1 MARSRFLSIEYMEEA
16 LRRTRANS
24 EYQKASQGF
33 DDTVGFVV
41 EPEPAKGVNERKTVG
56 TILPQATEYWMDDR
70 PVTFTLIAPYSTY
83 VDIMT
88 GKLDAVRA
96 IMKGTLKL
104 KGPMPKILR
113 YVKGTNLWIDTLRTI
128 PTEFE
133 GDFTD
138 RSFG

>member
-1 MARSRFLSIEYMEEA
+1 MEEA
-16 LRRTRANS
+16 LKRTRENS
-24 EYQKASQGF
+24 GYQDASKGF
-33 DDTVGFVV
+33 DDTVAFVV
-41 EPEPAKGVNERKTVG
+41 EPEPGKGVNERKTVG
-56 TILPQATEYWMDDR
+56 TTLPRATEYWMDDR
-70 PVTFTLIAPYSTY
+70 PVTFTFIAPYSAY

-96 IMKGTLKL
+96 ITKGILKL

-113 YVKGTNLWIDTLRTI
+113 YVKGTNLWIDTLSTI

-133 GDFTD
+133 GDFAD

>member
-1 MARSRFLSIEYMEEA
+1 VARLKFLSDLYMEEA
-16 LRRTRANS
+16 TKRTRANP
-24 EYQKASQGF
+24 EYQEASEGF
-33 DDTVGFVV
+33 DDTLSFIV
-41 EPEPAKGVNERKTVG
+41 EPEPDKGITERITVG
-56 TILPQATEYWMDDR
+56 TVLPQASEYWLDDR
-70 PVTFTLIAPYSTY
+70 PVTFTFIAPYSVY

-96 IMKGTLKL
+96 ITKGSLKL

-133 GDFTD
+133 GDFAE

>member
-1 MARSRFLSIEYMEEA
+1 MARLRFLGAEYMEEA
-16 LRRTRANS
+16 LKRTRENS
-24 EYQKASQGF
+24 EYQQASEGF
-33 DDTVGFVV
+33 DDTLAFVV
-41 EPEPAKGVNERKTVG
+41 EPEPDKGIDERRTVG

-70 PVTFTLIAPYSTY
+70 PVTFTFLAPYSVY

-96 IMKGTLKL
+96 ITKGALKL

-113 YVKGTNLWIDTLRTI
+113 YVKGTNLWMDTLRTI
-128 PTEFE
+128 PTQFE
-133 GDFTD
+133 GDFAD

>member
-1 MARSRFLSIEYMEEA
+1 MSRLRFLSAEYMDEA
-16 LRRTRANS
+16 LKRTRANA
-24 EYQKASQGF
+24 EYQKASKGF

-41 EPEPAKGVNERKTVG
+41 EPEPAKGVTERKTVG
-56 TILPQATEYWMDDR
+56 TVLPQATEYWMDER
-70 PVTFTLIAPYSTY
+70 PVTFTFVAPYSAY

-96 IMKGTLKL
+96 MIKGTLKV

-113 YVKGTNLWIDTLRTI
+113 YVKGTNLWIETLRTI

-133 GDFTD
+133 GDFAD

>member
-1 MARSRFLSIEYMEEA
+1 MARLEFLSKQYMQEA
-16 LRRTRANS
+16 LKRTRENS
-24 EYQKASQGF
+24 EYQEASKGF
-33 DDTVGFVV
+33 DDTLAFVV
-41 EPEPAKGVNERKTVG
+41 EAEPEKGVNERKIVG

-70 PVTFTLIAPYSTY
+70 PVTFTFLAPYSVY

-96 IMKGTLKL
+96 ITKGVLKL

-133 GDFTD
+133 GDFTS

>member
-1 MARSRFLSIEYMEEA
+1 MARLRFLSAEYMEEA
-16 LRRTRANS
+16 LKRTRENS
-24 EYQKASQGF
+24 EYQKASEGF
-33 DDTVGFVV
+33 DDTVAFVV
-41 EPEPAKGVNERKTVG
+41 EPEPGKGVNQRKTVG
-56 TILPQATEYWMDDR
+56 TALPQATEYWMDDR
-70 PVTFTLIAPYSTY
+70 PVTFTFLAPYSAY

-96 IMKGTLKL
+96 ITKGTLKL

-133 GDFTD
+133 GDFAD
-138 RSFG
+138 CSFG